1 MPKRSCSMSWPGE
14 SWATRVAPPEALAET
29 RRRGEVASPLPK
41 ARKRDSSGEIN
52 LSSSQPTLLSRR
64 PEERGLQTSL
74 NEERLARAVEAT
86 QSFFW
91 GQSSWAVV
99 YCVCRDRL
107 EMTDNMSEFERM
119 VAGLPFTKKVV
130 ECPEGTVRKAVMRNE
145 FMNYPLHRWPEGR
158 ASKLAEKLVE
168 KLEGEAP

>member
-1 MPKRSCSMSWPGE
+1 MNNETKTQTLGNIFHGSVTFNGPMFDIHDNAHVVIHNSRME
-14 SWATRVAPPEALAET
+14 EPEAE
-29 RRRGEVASPLPK
+29 GEYSP
-41 ARKRDSSGEIN
+41 
-52 LSSSQPTLLSRR
+52 
-64 PEERGLQTSL
+64 
-74 NEERLARAVEAT
+74 ERLARAIEGV

-91 GQSSWAVV
+91 AQSAWAVV
-99 YCVCRDRL
+99 YCVCRDHL

-119 VAGLPFTKKVV
+119 VEALHFTKKVV

-158 ASKLAEKLVE
+158 ARLLAEKLVE

>member
-1 MPKRSCSMSWPGE
+1 MNNETKTQTLGNIFHGNVTFNGPMFDIHDNAHVVIHNSRME
-14 SWATRVAPPEALAET
+14 EPEAE
-29 RRRGEVASPLPK
+29 GEYSP
-41 ARKRDSSGEIN
+41 
-52 LSSSQPTLLSRR
+52 
-64 PEERGLQTSL
+64 
-74 NEERLARAVEAT
+74 ERLARAIEGV

-91 GQSSWAVV
+91 AQSAWGVV
-99 YCVCRDRL
+99 YCVCRDHL

-168 KLEGEAP
+168 KLDGEAP

>member
-1 MPKRSCSMSWPGE
+1 MN
-14 SWATRVAPPEALAET
+14 TLNFTFNFNAPVGQNIAHVDKLEAHFDKDMTMQVVDTAAVCREAAKSDPRLRFE
-29 RRRGEVASPLPK
+29 
-41 ARKRDSSGEIN
+41 D
-52 LSSSQPTLLSRR
+52 
-64 PEERGLQTSL
+64 
-74 NEERLARAVEAT
+74 LARAIEGV

-91 GQSSWAVV
+91 AQSAWAVV
-99 YCVCRDRL
+99 YCVCRDHL

-119 VAGLPFTKKVV
+119 VEGLPFTKRVV

-168 KLEGEAP
+168 KLDGEAP